1 MEPVEIDL
9 QIIMQNLK
17 ATVNGPGVTS
27 SSSGGRDGRHVFHLV
42 QQLSSDKKRQQLAE
56 KLQFAT
62 RMMIESQQRHG
73 KSIINRYKAALLLS
87 RKWEQAHFEL
97 AKYYEYLYHEYN
109 NNSTSALPGSS
120 TSSSGS
126 VVVSSNSEYEQKMH
140 AYDSLQKAIIKYG
153 DSIKLGSKF
162 VLESIPRML
171 TLWLSFTSLQ
181 DQQSTAGV
189 RGKSLRDCQVQV
201 NETMQKFAREIPPSI
216 WYVCMPQL
224 VSRVGHRNPETVQ
237 IICSLLL
244 RILTNYPQQVLEVN

>member
-1 MEPVEIDL
+1 MSVIYFIFLKVGKALTLLEPVEIDL

-17 ATVNGPGVTS
+17 ATVNGPGTS
-27 SSSGGRDGRHVFHLV
+27 STTSSVVSGGRDGRHVSHLV

-62 RMMIESQQRHG
+62 QMMIESQQRHG
-73 KSIINRYKAALLLS
+73 KSIINRYKATLLLS

-97 AKYYEYLYHEYN
+97 AKYYEYLYHEYHN
-109 NNSTSALPGSS
+109 NGAGAARVSS
-120 TSSSGS
+120 TSSSTNSAGN
-126 VVVSSNSEYEQKMH
+126 VGTSNSEYEQKMH

-181 DQQSTAGV
+181 DPQSTQC
-189 RGKSLRDCQVQV
+189 KQ
-201 NETMQKFAREIPPSI
+201 F
-216 WYVCMPQL
+216 
-224 VSRVGHRNPETVQ
+224 
-237 IICSLLL
+237 
-244 RILTNYPQQVLEVN
+244 VLEHSYS